1 MPCLIAAPTSFL
13 PSFDVKSITVS
24 VTPDK
29 AAFVFSSFTVRSNP
43 VPTAALMSL
52 LPSFAVKSVTVPAT
66 FDNAAFVFPSFTVRS
81 SIAPAASLIF
91 SLVRPSFVVESRIAV
106 AFPASS
112 SFLSLPMVRSNAAFT
127 PPMAFSLFFSS
138 LMTSPKPLSRMFS
151 DFDFFFLSESDFLSL
166 ASPFSDLS
174 AFSPSLAFSALVSV
188 LSADSFPSAF
198 LSAAASFLA
207 VPAFPSVESASPA
220 SSAAVPSASVF
231 SVVSPSFAS
240 FFLDS

>member
-1 MPCLIAAPTSFL
+1 
-13 PSFDVKSITVS
+13 
-24 VTPDK
+24 
-29 AAFVFSSFTVRSNP
+29 
-43 VPTAALMSL
+43 MSL

-112 SFLSLPMVRSNAAFT
+112 SFLSLPMVRSNAALT

-151 DFDFFFLSESDFLSL
+151 DFDFFFLSESDFFSL

-188 LSADSFPSAF
+188 LSADSFPSAFLSAAASF